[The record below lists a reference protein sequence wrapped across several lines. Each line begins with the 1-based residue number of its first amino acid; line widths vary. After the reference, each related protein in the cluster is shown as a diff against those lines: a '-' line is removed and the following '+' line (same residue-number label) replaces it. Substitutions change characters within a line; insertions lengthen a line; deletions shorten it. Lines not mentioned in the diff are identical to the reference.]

1 MARKALTEEEKLHNM
16 KLRLLRKKKER
27 LELEWGNND
36 EDKKVKC
43 PVCGKEIKE
52 DGLNDVEYVKTKRGT
67 EIFIHTK
74 CVSKWGK
81 CK

>member
-36 EDKKVKC
+36 EDRKVKC
-43 PVCGKEIKE
+43 PVCGKQIKE

>member
-74 CVSKWGK
+74 CVSKWSK
-81 CK
+81 E

>member
-1 MARKALTEEEKLHNM
+1 MARKALTEAEKLHNM
-16 KLRLLRKKKER
+16 KLMLLRKKKER

-81 CK
+81 YK

>member
-16 KLRLLRKKKER
+16 KLRLLIKKKER
-27 LELEWGNND
+27 LELEWGIND

>member
-27 LELEWGNND
+27 MELEWGNND

-52 DGLNDVEYVKTKRGT
+52 DGLNNVEYVKTKRGS

-81 CK
+81 